1 MNGVEFQANEP
12 KTFIVEL
19 DWARENISKDWSV
32 TAWAAG
38 GEIDVSHVDGI
49 TSDTLPVISEQGS
62 DSSGSTDDTSGDTIG
77 D

>member
-1 MNGVEFQANEP
+1 M
-12 KTFIVEL
+12 EL

-49 TSDTLPVISEQGS
+49 TSDTLPHITEPGS
-62 DSSGSTDDTSGDTIG
+62 DSSGSTSGSTDNNG
-77 D
+77 SD